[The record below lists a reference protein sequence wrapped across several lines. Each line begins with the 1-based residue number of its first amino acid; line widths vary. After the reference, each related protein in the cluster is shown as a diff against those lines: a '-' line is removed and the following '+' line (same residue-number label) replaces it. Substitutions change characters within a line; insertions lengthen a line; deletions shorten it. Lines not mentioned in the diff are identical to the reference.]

1 MLLPAGPASPGR
13 DILVFDIDSQTL
25 QASQERLLPLVRD
38 GEAGSDSARAAV
50 DEFCALLY
58 ERTAEVCG
66 LRPPAAGRGDLIVH
80 GPGQPS
86 TAFNFDTGAFMGLH
100 IDNHQDLPL
109 DERERARTLCAVN
122 LGFTE
127 RYLHFVNLPVSE
139 LLELL
144 AERGVAAPSRAE
156 QLKDLFLARFPDYPV
171 IRLALLPGHAYICNT
186 QNTIH
191 DGATPEGDLPDVSF
205 LTMNEFRPV
214 GDRATPVPR

>member
-1 MLLPAGPASPGR
+1 MLLRSGPVSPGR
-13 DILVFDIDSQTL
+13 DILVFDIGSRSL
-25 QASQERLLPLVRD
+25 QATQGRLLPLVRD
-38 GEAGSDSARAAV
+38 GGAGSASVRAAV
-50 DEFCALLY
+50 DEFCALLS

-66 LRPPAAGRGDLIVH
+66 LRPPVDGRGDLVVH

-109 DERERARTLCAVN
+109 DERDRARTLCAVN

-127 RYLHFVNLPVSE
+127 RYLHFVNLSVSA
-139 LLELL
+139 LLEML
-144 AERGVAAPSRAE
+144 AEHGVAAPSRAE
-156 QLKDLFLARFPDYPV
+156 QLKDLFLNRFPDYPV
-171 IRLALLPGHAYICNT
+171 IRLVLLPGHAYLCNT

-214 GDRATPVPR
+214 RDGAMAAPR